1 MQHGSQV
8 SFKIKKSLGS
18 RKGWMIMQEDA
29 EEGQGQEA
37 LKTVI
42 QMIREMECQGF
53 VIPEKITVKAP

>member
-1 MQHGSQV
+1 
-8 SFKIKKSLGS
+8 
-18 RKGWMIMQEDA
+18 MIMQEDA

-53 VIPEKITVKAP
+53 IIPEKITVKAP